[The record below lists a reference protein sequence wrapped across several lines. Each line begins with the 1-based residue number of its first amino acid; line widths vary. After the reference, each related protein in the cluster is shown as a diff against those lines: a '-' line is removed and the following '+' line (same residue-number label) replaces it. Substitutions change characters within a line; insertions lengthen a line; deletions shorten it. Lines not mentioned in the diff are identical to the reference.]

1 MPESETSQ
9 VRRLN
14 RLIRTTVSVAIGIL
28 LAVLLQ
34 KMVWYYHIFPR
45 YPILPSLFFFV
56 AFMVL
61 YFYIDRRIM
70 QGTHSDE
77 A

>member
-1 MPESETSQ
+1 MAESESSQ
-9 VRRLN
+9 KACLN
-14 RLIRTTVSVAIGIL
+14 RMVRTILSVSFGIL
-28 LAVLLQ
+28 LAILLQ

-56 AFMVL
+56 LFMVL

-70 QGTHSDE
+70 KGTPTDE
-77 A
+77 D